1 MRVDV
6 VLTEG
11 TGGTGLK
18 MLALS
23 CMFCAFKILLTASK
37 PVLSVCQEPTHTFPL
52 ISTARVVAAS

>member
-11 TGGTGLK
+11 TGGTSLK

-37 PVLSVCQEPTHTFPL
+37 PVLSVCQTHTFPL